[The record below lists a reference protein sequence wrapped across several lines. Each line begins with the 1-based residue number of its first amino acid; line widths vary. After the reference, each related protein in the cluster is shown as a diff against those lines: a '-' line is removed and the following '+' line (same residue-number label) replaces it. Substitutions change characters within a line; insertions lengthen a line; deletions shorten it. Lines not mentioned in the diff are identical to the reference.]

1 MKILVCIK
9 EAVDTKLSLDTGLGN
24 GVVFREGLP
33 LRLNPHDAAALAI
46 ALELKSANSDI
57 EIILVSIGG
66 AGVESYLRNG
76 LALGADK
83 AIRIWDG
90 EFKDMSPR
98 QKALLLA
105 GTASLYKADLIL
117 TGARSLDTGN
127 GITGQMTAAKQGFA
141 CVCDVVNI
149 TVDTEQKNITVVKD
163 VGRGEREKIQCPVP
177 SVITVKGEEKLPYAS
192 LDSLIDS
199 KQREIILL
207 SPADLGVSETEL
219 KNEPSQIIKLVQPRP
234 EPVKVPPLDSSLS
247 AFYRILQLLQGGIT
261 KRKGQMLSGSSGEI
275 AEKLYRILIDEGVL
289 QTKMFEGPRS

>member
-234 EPVKVPPLDSSLS
+234 EPVKVPPLDSSLP

-261 KRKGQMLSGSSGEI
+261 KRKGQMLSGRSGEI

>member
-234 EPVKVPPLDSSLS
+234 EPVKVPPLDSSLP

>member
-105 GTASLYKADLIL
+105 GTASLYKADFIL

-234 EPVKVPPLDSSLS
+234 EPVKVPPLDSSLP

-261 KRKGQMLSGSSGEI
+261 KRKGQMLSGNSGEI